1 MMWLPANVDAF
12 RKMAL
17 LRVVPRST
25 RTFVFYEMAP
35 GLMWAVIFHTQK
47 NDLYLSQLADGPDER
62 NHLERMSEAV
72 STCIS
77 ETCVSSCHRHHR
89 RCRLRLRHHRRRRL
103 RSSLAAFVLN
113 PMISTARW
121 SSSHSAADA
130 SRGFTTGA
138 CRHGTRKPGNQS
150 LHSLGLTLHG
160 GGRTRSLHVPV
171 VGPLLKW
178 GARPPPPA
186 PRAPKGL

>member
-72 STCIS
+72 STYI
-77 ETCVSSCHRHHR
+77 RD
-89 RCRLRLRHHRRRRL
+89 LREQLPAIATTAG
-103 RSSLAAFVLN
+103 AAC
-113 PMISTARW
+113 
-121 SSSHSAADA
+121 
-130 SRGFTTGA
+130 GA
-138 CRHGTRKPGNQS
+138 HLQH
-150 LHSLGLTLHG
+150 LF
-160 GGRTRSLHVPV
+160 
-171 VGPLLKW
+171 
-178 GARPPPPA
+178 
-186 PRAPKGL
+186 